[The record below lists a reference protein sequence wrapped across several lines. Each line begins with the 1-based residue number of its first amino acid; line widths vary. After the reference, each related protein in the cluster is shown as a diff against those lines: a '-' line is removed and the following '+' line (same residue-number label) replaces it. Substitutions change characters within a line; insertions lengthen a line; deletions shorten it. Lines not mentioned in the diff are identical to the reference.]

1 MKFFAS
7 LLRFSGV
14 TLLLVAG
21 FLMIRRYFPA
31 TPSFTVS
38 VSGDQPSESIS
49 SLMPVRLEIPDLG
62 VNLPVLPGTITDGK
76 WETTKKGASFL
87 TSSALPGTRGNSVFY
102 GHNTPNLLSK
112 LSRVK
117 PGQEVVLTRQDGSQV
132 IYSVQSTATV
142 TPNQTHILD
151 ETRDERLTIFTCA
164 GLFDQKRF
172 VAVAVPVEKQ

>member
-1 MKFFAS
+1 MKFLATILRLVGFAS
-7 LLRFSGV
+7 FLF
-14 TLLLVAG
+14 AG

-62 VNLPVLPGTITDGK
+62 VNLPVFPGTITDGK
-76 WETTKKGASFL
+76 WETTKKGVSFL
-87 TSSALPGTRGNSVFY
+87 TSSALPGSHGNSVFY

-117 PGQEVVLTRQDGSQV
+117 PGQEVVLTLQDGSR
-132 IYSVQSTATV
+132 ITYAVQFTATV
-142 TPNQTHILD
+142 TPNQTHVLD
-151 ETRDERLTIFTCA
+151 QTEDERLTIFICA

-172 VAVAVPVEKQ
+172 VAVAVPIGEQ